1 MRLASTTSP
10 INPEISEALQKTL
23 DYEGKIDRSER
34 NMQTLIA
41 EGRTKAQ
48 EFPTT
53 RVKRTDGPA

>member
-1 MRLASTTSP
+1 
-10 INPEISEALQKTL
+10 LQKTL

-48 EFPTT
+48 EFLTT